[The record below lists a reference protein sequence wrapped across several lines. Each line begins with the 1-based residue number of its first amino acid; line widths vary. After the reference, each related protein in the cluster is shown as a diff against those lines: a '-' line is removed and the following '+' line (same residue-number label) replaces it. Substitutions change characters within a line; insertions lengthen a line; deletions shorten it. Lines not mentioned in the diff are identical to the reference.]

1 MVEQRTENPRVTG
14 SIPVLGIENSMFV
27 VYARVAQLVEH
38 DLAKVGVAGSSPVS
52 RSFYTQ
58 KGVLKKDPLL
68 CIKRA
73 HGARRFEVSAA
84 ASVGAKDGVRRTPY
98 TPPRAKKNATDSCV
112 ELWKSW
118 L

>member
-1 MVEQRTENPRVTG
+1 M
-14 SIPVLGIENSMFV
+14 
-27 VYARVAQLVEH
+27 EH

-73 HGARRFEVSAA
+73 HGARRFEVSAT
-84 ASVGAKDGVRRTPY
+84 ASVGAKDGVHRTPC
-98 TPPRAKKNATDSCV
+98 TPSRAEKNAA
-112 ELWKSW
+112 EE
-118 L
+118 

>member
-1 MVEQRTENPRVTG
+1 M
-14 SIPVLGIENSMFV
+14 
-27 VYARVAQLVEH
+27 EH

-73 HGARRFEVSAA
+73 HGARRFEVSAT
-84 ASVGAKDGVRRTPY
+84 ASVGAWRPQDAMHPVSRGKERR
-98 TPPRAKKNATDSCV
+98 RFMCRIMEVLVVKKGGMC
-112 ELWKSW
+112 
-118 L
+118 

>member
-1 MVEQRTENPRVTG
+1 MDFTAE
-14 SIPVLGIENSMFV
+14 I
-27 VYARVAQLVEH
+27 AQLVEH

-84 ASVGAKDGVRRTPY
+84 ASVGA
-98 TPPRAKKNATDSCV
+98 
-112 ELWKSW
+112 
-118 L
+118 

>member
-1 MVEQRTENPRVTG
+1 M
-14 SIPVLGIENSMFV
+14 
-27 VYARVAQLVEH
+27 VEH

-84 ASVGAKDGVRRTPY
+84 ASVDYTVRSISTPFSSIAFKSSSNASSSVIRTSKALIGQMLIIESVPILL
-98 TPPRAKKNATDSCV
+98 V
-112 ELWKSW
+112 G
-118 L
+118 

>member
-1 MVEQRTENPRVTG
+1 M
-14 SIPVLGIENSMFV
+14 
-27 VYARVAQLVEH
+27 EH

-73 HGARRFEVSAA
+73 HGARRFEVSATA
-84 ASVGAKDGVRRTPY
+84 YRLGRSIRRRPQDAMH
-98 TPPRAKKNATDSCV
+98 PVSRGKERCRFMCRIMEVLVVKKGGMC
-112 ELWKSW
+112 
-118 L
+118 